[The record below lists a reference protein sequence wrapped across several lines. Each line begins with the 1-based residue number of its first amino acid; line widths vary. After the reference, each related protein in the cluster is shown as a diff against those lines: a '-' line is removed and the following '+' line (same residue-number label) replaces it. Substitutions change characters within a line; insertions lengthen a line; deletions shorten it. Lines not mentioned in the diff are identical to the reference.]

1 VLTHYYKAH
10 GIDTQPYTKHL
21 DWLFSKVL
29 GEQPLRLKIGHTRF
43 WLKQQL
49 GIIAALEHFFGYLG
63 NWVLNAD
70 GLDKAKADPVMLDLL
85 RWHGAEEV
93 EHRTV
98 AFDIFRH
105 LGGNYV
111 ERCFHMLCTILLLL
125 YFLQKGSRFMYK
137 RDPAAGRYP
146 GFILGWWR
154 GSQRRCL
161 PSFWKMIAAALRYFR
176 PSYTPHHEGSTEQAL
191 AYLATSPAAQAAAHG
206 GNWVRDR
213 A

>member
-1 VLTHYYKAH
+1 
-10 GIDTQPYTKHL
+10 
-21 DWLFSKVL
+21 
-29 GEQPLRLKIGHTRF
+29 LR
-43 WLKQQL
+43 QQL

-63 NWVLNAD
+63 NWVLNAK
-70 GLDKAKADPVMLDLL
+70 GLDAAHADPVMLDLL

-105 LGGNYV
+105 MGGTYV
-111 ERCFHMLCTILLLL
+111 ERCFHMLTTILLLL
-125 YFLQKGSRFMYK
+125 YFLVTGFRFMYE
-137 RDPAAGRYP
+137 RDPGAGRFP
-146 GFILGWWR
+146 GFIRGWWR
-154 GSQRRCL
+154 GSRRGCL
-161 PSFWKMIAAALRYFR
+161 PSFWKMLGAALRYFR

-206 GNWVRDR
+206 GNWVHDR